1 MITKL
6 HKKENTA
13 VNYLTEPITPYQ
25 LKIKAKEEN
34 YKSKQKAK
42 WLKELSPSEVNH
54 LKSALSQ
61 AFVTTQLQIECIDD
75 IFEIQGVAK
84 HFPLFK
90 DFQNEQIK
98 LESELRAIS
107 IHNEEDDANRLEIEK
122 TVEKVLK
129 TMPKL
134 NIKQL
139 ELLSEFVGNL
149 EFKK

>member
-6 HKKENTA
+6 YKTQPTA
-13 VNYLTEPITPYQ
+13 VNYLTDPITPYQ
-25 LKIKAKEEN
+25 AKIKTKEDN
-34 YKSKQKAK
+34 YKTKQKAK

-61 AFVTTQLQIECIDD
+61 AFVTTQLQIECTDD
-75 IFEIQGVAK
+75 ILEIQGVDK
-84 HFPLFK
+84 HYPIFR
-90 DFQNEQIK
+90 DFQNEMLR
-98 LESELRAIS
+98 LESELRSIS

-122 TVEKVLK
+122 TVENVLK

-139 ELLSEFVGNL
+139 ELLCEFVGNL

>member
-13 VNYLTEPITPYQ
+13 VNYLTDPITPYQ
-25 LKIKAKEEN
+25 LKIKAKEEK
-34 YKSKQKAK
+34 YKEKQKAK

-61 AFVTTQLQIECIDD
+61 SFVTTQLQIECIDD
-75 IFEIQGVAK
+75 IYEIQGVAK
-84 HFPLFK
+84 HFHLFK
-90 DFQNEQIK
+90 DFQNEM
-98 LESELRAIS
+98 LRLGDELRAIS
-107 IHNEEDDANRLEIEK
+107 IHNEEDEKNRLEIEK
-122 TVEKVLK
+122 IIEKVLK

-134 NIKQL
+134 NLKQL

>member
-6 HKKENTA
+6 YKQENTA
-13 VNYLTEPITPYQ
+13 VNYLTDPMTPYQ
-25 LKIKAKEEN
+25 AKIKAKEEN
-34 YKSKQKAK
+34 YKIKQKAK
-42 WLKELSPSEVNH
+42 WIDDLTPKEITH

-75 IFEIQGVAK
+75 IFEIQGVEK

-90 DFQNEQIK
+90 DFQNEM
-98 LESELRAIS
+98 LRLGNELRSIS
-107 IHNEEDDANRLEIEK
+107 IKDESDDENRLKFEK
-122 TVEKVLK
+122 IVENVLK

-139 ELLSEFVGNL
+139 ELLGEFVGNL